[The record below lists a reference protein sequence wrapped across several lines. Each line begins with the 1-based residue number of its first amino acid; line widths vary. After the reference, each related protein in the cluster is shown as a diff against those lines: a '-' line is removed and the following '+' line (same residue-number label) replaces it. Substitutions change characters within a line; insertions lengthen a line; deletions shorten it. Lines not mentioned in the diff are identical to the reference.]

1 MILEDLKYALL
12 NLYGSDEA
20 NPFLE
25 HFYMSEGK
33 LIATCRN
40 ITLEGHEN
48 GIDVFFDNSLHLPPK
63 QLEYLNKENTLKT
76 FQSPSSAIEYFH
88 YLIRASK
95 DVRFEM
101 YHYFISKLQEIGIEY
116 ESWSF
121 YYTNNESLER
131 LIVNSGISNIK
142 KNKKKLNFNIHIM
155 FFKNNACQMTFFP
168 ENPLW
173 NEGKVCPETQIDKIL
188 NYVKKLNFES
198 YDDIPLN
205 ET

>member
-12 NLYGSDEA
+12 NLYCSDGI

-25 HFYMSEGK
+25 HFYMSENK
-33 LIATCRN
+33 LLATCRN
-40 ITLEGHEN
+40 VILEGREN
-48 GIDVFFDNSLHLPPK
+48 GIDVFFDNSLYLPPNR
-63 QLEYLNKENTLKT
+63 LEYLNKENTLKT
-76 FQSPSSAIEYFH
+76 FQSPCSAIEYLH
-88 YLIRASK
+88 YLIRATK

-101 YHYFISKLQEIGIEY
+101 YHYFIYKLQEIGIEY

-121 YYTNNESLER
+121 YYTNNESLEQ

-155 FFKNNACQMTFFP
+155 FFKNNTCQMTFLP
-168 ENPLW
+168 EEPLW
-173 NEGKVCPETQIDKIL
+173 NEGKACPDTYINNII
-188 NYVKKLNFES
+188 YYMKKLNVHH